1 MTRPSLRVWVE
12 RVLQEASKLCVVLE
26 GADDHHRDVKKST
39 QTQKFRKPNRKPF
52 LSL

>member
-26 GADDHHRDVKKST
+26 TRTITTETSKNQPKLRNSESRIG
-39 QTQKFRKPNRKPF
+39 NRF
-52 LSL
+52 